1 MSQADREKPG
11 RKEWN
16 RARLVR
22 VFDLVD
28 TLTRSGRLPAAAICV
43 GGSAGVVESRVFGR
57 MGPEPDALAVRDDA
71 LFLVASITKPIVA
84 TAALLLIERGELL
97 LDDPVALILPEFE
110 RNGKRPVRLRHL
122 LTHTSGLPDMLPNN
136 IALRAGHA
144 PLTRFVEAIH
154 ELPLAFPPGA
164 AVRYQSMGFAILS
177 AIVERITRVFLP
189 EFLRREIF
197 EPLGMMDTSLG
208 WNPDKRHRIAAI
220 RLEAEQAGTN
230 WHWNSPYWLGF
241 GAPWGGLITSAT
253 DLARF
258 CRMML
263 GEGELEGVRVLS
275 AATVRAATSNQLA
288 AMPLLPEADRTT
300 RPWGLG
306 WRLNWPGSSANF
318 GDLLGPRV
326 FGHWGSTGT
335 LLWVDPDAD
344 AFLVLLTTQPG
355 GDDGRELGQIS
366 NVVASALE
374 E

>member
-1 MSQADREKPG
+1 MNRTNPA
-11 RKEWN
+11 RKGWN

-22 VFDLVD
+22 VFDLLD
-28 TLTRSGRLPAAAICV
+28 TLTRDGRLPAAAICV

-57 MGPEPDALAVRDDA
+57 MGPEPDAQAVRDDA

-97 LDDPVALILPEFE
+97 LDDPVASILPEFD

-136 IALRAGHA
+136 LALRASHA
-144 PLTRFVEAIH
+144 PLSRFIEAIH
-154 ELPLAFPPGA
+154 ALPLAFPPGT

-177 AIVERITRVFLP
+177 AVVERVTHVPIA
-189 EFLRREIF
+189 EFLQREVF
-197 EPLGMMDTSLG
+197 EPLGMTDTSLG
-208 WNPDKRHRIAAI
+208 WNPEKRQRIAAI
-220 RLEAEQAGTN
+220 RIEAEQAGTD

-253 DLARF
+253 DLALF

-263 GEGELEGVRVLS
+263 GNGDLEGIGVLS
-275 AATVRAATSNQLA
+275 PATVRAATSNQLA
-288 AMPLLPEADRTT
+288 AMPLLPEVDRTT

-318 GDLLGPRV
+318 GDLLGPRA

-335 LLWVDPDAD
+335 LLWIDPDAD

-355 GDDGRELGQIS
+355 GDDGRDLGRIS
-366 NVVASALE
+366 NAVAAALE